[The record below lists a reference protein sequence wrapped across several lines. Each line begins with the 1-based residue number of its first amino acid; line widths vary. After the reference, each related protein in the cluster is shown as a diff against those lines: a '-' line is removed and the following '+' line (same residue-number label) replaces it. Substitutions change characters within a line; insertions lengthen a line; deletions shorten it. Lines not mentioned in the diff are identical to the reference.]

1 MKIKYEIVEIER
13 RLVRKKLLP
22 GSALSLPIA
31 FYKASTGQTNG
42 VL

>member
-13 RLVRKKLLP
+13 RMRKKLLP